1 MEYNLRS
8 DLMIEALE
16 NLKPE
21 KGVVTNI
28 KNIGNVKVTNVIVE
42 KDGVLIL
49 NKKEGNY
56 TTIEFDNIVDTSNNK
71 KVEEIFVNELKE
83 LIKLNNIKENN
94 TCLIVGL
101 GNDLS
106 TPDSLGPSVIKNVIV
121 TKHLFDINSVSE
133 GYREV
138 SAIRPGVMG
147 QTGIE
152 TSEIILGIIDRVKPD
167 FLIIVDSLAA
177 LSISRINKTIQ
188 MTDTGIHPGSGV
200 GNSRKEISKEN
211 IKIPVIAIGVPT
223 VVDATTIV
231 NDTINS
237 MYKHFAVTTDN
248 VNNPMF
254 KLIPNNSISY
264 RLSDKELSD
273 EEKKNLLGLIG
284 TLNESERISLIKEVL
299 SSAQYNLMVT
309 PKEIDFLIEKL
320 SELISNGINKSLH
333 RQIIY
338 M

>member
-121 TKHLFDINSVSE
+121 TKHLFDINRVSE

-188 MTDTGIHPGSGV
+188 MTDTGIHQGSG
-200 GNSRKEISKEN
+200 EEN
-211 IKIPVIAIGVPT
+211 
-223 VVDATTIV
+223 
-231 NDTINS
+231 
-237 MYKHFAVTTDN
+237 
-248 VNNPMF
+248 
-254 KLIPNNSISY
+254 
-264 RLSDKELSD
+264 
-273 EEKKNLLGLIG
+273 
-284 TLNESERISLIKEVL
+284 
-299 SSAQYNLMVT
+299 
-309 PKEIDFLIEKL
+309 
-320 SELISNGINKSLH
+320 
-333 RQIIY
+333 
-338 M
+338 